1 MNGLAE
7 RNPHAF
13 GMAVT
18 ALGVLVFV
26 PDALLLRLIGGDM
39 LAVAVWRGLLAGCMF
54 LFWTYVVSRG
64 EKPSFRE
71 SLSGLSLVVAILEG
85 ASMVLFCASI
95 GHTSVSNALFIFAT
109 APLIAAIL
117 SWVFLREIV
126 PKQTLAAITV
136 SMIGVVVIASGSFG
150 GPTLLGD
157 GLAFANACTV
167 AGFYV
172 ILRKLGPRNMLPSIG
187 IGYIFGAMAVIPFAD
202 FAPYTSAQIGYLILN
217 GGIILPLAIGLL
229 AIGPRYLTA
238 PEVSMFTILEVVL
251 APLLVWFVLGE
262 NPGLRSIFGGTI
274 IVCAIFAHTLWRLRT
289 ARISAKSA

>member
-1 MNGLAE
+1 MKSLAV

-13 GMAVT
+13 GMSVT

-39 LAVAVWRGLLAGCMF
+39 LAVAVWRGLMAGAVF
-54 LFWTYVVSRG
+54 LIWTYGISKADR
-64 EKPSFRE
+64 PTLRE
-71 SLSGLSLVVAILEG
+71 SLSGLCLIVAILEG

-117 SWVFLREIV
+117 SWIFLRELV
-126 PKQTLAAITV
+126 PLQTFSAIAV
-136 SMIGVVVIASGSFG
+136 SMFGVLIIASGSLG

-157 GLAFANACTV
+157 GLAFLNACSV

-172 ILRKLGPRNMLPSIG
+172 ALRKIGPRNMLPTIG
-187 IGYIFGAMAVIPFAD
+187 IGYIIGAMAVMPFAS
-202 FAPYTSAQIGYLILN
+202 FTAYTSAQTVYLVVN
-217 GGIILPLAIGLL
+217 GAIILPLAIGLL
-229 AIGPRYLTA
+229 SIGPRYLTA

-251 APLLVWFVLGE
+251 APLLVWMVLGE
-262 NPGLRSIFGGTI
+262 NPGPRSLLGGTLI
-274 IVCAIFAHTLWRLRT
+274 IAAIFAHTLWRLR
-289 ARISAKSA
+289 ISKAAAAH